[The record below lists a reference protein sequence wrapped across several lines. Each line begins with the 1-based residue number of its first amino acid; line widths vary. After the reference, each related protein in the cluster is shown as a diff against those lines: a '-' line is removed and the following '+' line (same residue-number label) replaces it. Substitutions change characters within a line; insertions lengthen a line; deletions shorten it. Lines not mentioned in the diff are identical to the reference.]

1 MEIVDKRDKGFI
13 EVWMTNEEQ
22 QMYDRAELTHLLL
35 KDTDPKKCKVVFFLS
50 GKEDL
55 CANTEKLLIANLGC
69 A

>member
-22 QMYDRAELTHLLL
+22 QMYDCSELTHLLL
-35 KDTDPKKCKVVFFLS
+35 NDTDQKKCKVVFFLS
-50 GKEDL
+50 GNEDL

>member
-1 MEIVDKRDKGFI
+1 MEIIDKRDKGFI

-22 QMYDRAELTHLLL
+22 QMYDCSELTHLLL

-55 CANTEKLLIANLGC
+55 CVNTEKLLIANLGC